1 MLLKCFSINVKYF
14 KIKYLFYLLLLIF
27 YLSQQKNKKHKIRNF
42 TKKNHK
48 KTKVFFFMLYQAS
61 STIDVRLR
69 EAFTLKCNTHMPKEV
84 HIRDCGLKCSG
95 YKTILNIFK

>member
-1 MLLKCFSINVKYF
+1 
-14 KIKYLFYLLLLIF
+14 
-27 YLSQQKNKKHKIRNF
+27 
-42 TKKNHK
+42 
-48 KTKVFFFMLYQAS
+48 MLYQAS

-95 YKTILNIFK
+95 YKTILNIFKLYIIFAFK